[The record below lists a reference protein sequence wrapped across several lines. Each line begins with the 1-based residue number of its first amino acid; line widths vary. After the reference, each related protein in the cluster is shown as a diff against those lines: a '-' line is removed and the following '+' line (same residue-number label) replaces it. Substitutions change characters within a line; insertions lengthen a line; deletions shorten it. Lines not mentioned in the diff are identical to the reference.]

1 MEKYL
6 VPRLEH
12 LAFTAS
18 FKDILSNLVLCQD
31 HRPGDMQLDTVA
43 AFSSHIKTSPL
54 FASQNL
60 INYVRN
66 HLDHHLVGVIND
78 KTRYYHLNK

>member
-1 MEKYL
+1 MEKNL
-6 VPRLEH
+6 VPRLEQ

-31 HRPGDMQLDTVA
+31 HRPEDKQLETVA
-43 AFSSHIKTSPL
+43 AFSSRIKTSPL

-60 INYVRN
+60 INFVRN
-66 HLDHHLVGVIND
+66 NLDHHLVGVMND
-78 KTRYYHLNK
+78 KTRYYIKK